1 MRPFCLRATLA
12 AFLIPSS
19 VVGAQSLALTE
30 SEAVAQLS
38 PDSPRARAIRAAVDI
53 ARADVLAASR
63 WPNPRITFNRES
75 VAGVTEHMTMVL
87 QPLPIT
93 GRRGLETNA
102 ASALVDASTGRADE
116 ELRRARADL
125 RLAFTQLMTAQ
136 ARERE
141 LTRARDDLRDLSDI
155 LTKRE
160 AAGDAAGFD
169 RLRSEREVLDL
180 EADLVTSGADR
191 ARAQAMVV
199 AFFAA
204 SIDPSTIV
212 AAEPVRAQ
220 LAIPSVDALMEIA
233 ETGRGELVALRRDV
247 EAARFAERAA
257 ERRLIPEPE
266 VILGTKSSTMGD
278 GDMGSVMSIQAQIP
292 LFDRARSERAATRA
306 RLTQAQA
313 RLDGFRIALRSQ
325 MTGLRAVILDRREGA
340 DRYRASA
347 VNSADQIERIAQV
360 SYDAGERGILELLD
374 AYRTAASARVR
385 QVALDAAVREAEI
398 ELEFASGWEMP

>member
-266 VILGTKSSTMGD
+266 VILGTKSSTMGG

>member
-1 MRPFCLRATLA
+1 MRAFCLRATLA
-12 AFLIPSS
+12 GFLIPSS
-19 VVGAQSLALTE
+19 VAGAQSMALTE
-30 SEAVAQLS
+30 SEAVARLS
-38 PDSPRARAIRAAVDI
+38 PDSPRVRAIRAAIDI

-102 ASALVDASTGRADE
+102 ASALLDASTGRADE
-116 ELRRARADL
+116 EVRRARADL
-125 RLAFTQLMTAQ
+125 RLAFTQLVTAE

-180 EADLVTSGADR
+180 EADLVASGADR
-191 ARAQAMVV
+191 ARAQATVV
-199 AFFAA
+199 AFFSA

-212 AAEPVRAQ
+212 AAEPVRAR

-233 ETGRGELVALRRDV
+233 ETARGELVALRRDV

-257 ERRLIPEPE
+257 ERRRIPEPE
-266 VILGTKSSTMGD
+266 VIMGTKSSTVAGGD
-278 GDMGSVMSIQAQIP
+278 VGSVMGIQAQIP
-292 LFDRARSERAATRA
+292 LFDRARSERAASRA
-306 RLTQAQA
+306 RLMQAQA

-325 MTGLRAVILDRREGA
+325 LTGLRAVILDRREGA